1 MVSGVHD
8 ACCIILKSKEI
19 VFSDGVFGVVEVL
32 ASKRATS
39 KDLSPSDIVN
49 TILEAPS
56 RILILLPKY
65 LPK

>member
-1 MVSGVHD
+1 MQ
-8 ACCIILKSKEI
+8 LKSKEI
-19 VFSDGVFGVVEVL
+19 VFSDGVFAVVEVL
-32 ASKRATS
+32 ASERATS
-39 KDLSPSDIVN
+39 KDIDSPSDIVN